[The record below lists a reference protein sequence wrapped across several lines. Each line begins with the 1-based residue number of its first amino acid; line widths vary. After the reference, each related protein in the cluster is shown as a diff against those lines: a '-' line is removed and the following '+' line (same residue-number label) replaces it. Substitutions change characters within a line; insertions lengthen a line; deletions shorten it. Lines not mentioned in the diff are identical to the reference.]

1 MSTLVYQN
9 NGIVATRYL
18 KKYPFPND
26 ITQLPALIPGII
38 LQADFDV
45 NDPGSLTR
53 NRVAQVGSVMS
64 VVGSPVLG
72 DYGVQLTEASHID
85 SNIDISAFNSSDLT
99 MVTIAVHP
107 GVVGAVVGRAQM
119 NAPQRS
125 RATQT
130 TATGWQAKWLTSSG
144 AAQQA
149 IVVPSSVATDGEMA
163 VSRFVRD
170 NGSGSMLTKLDLPRT
185 AQSATG
191 TAAMAPYAVP
201 SSKILLGGSVEGATT
216 ATLFMRACLIVS
228 RAITNAE
235 MATIYSYYKNYYQLK
250 GKNI

>member
-9 NGIVATRYL
+9 TGIVATRYL

-26 ITQLPALIPGII
+26 ITQLPSLIPGII

-45 NDPGSLTR
+45 NDSASLTR
-53 NRVAQVGSVMS
+53 NRVGADMS

-72 DYGVQLTEASHID
+72 DYGVSLTEANHLD
-85 SNIDISAFNSSDLT
+85 TNIDISAYNGSDLT

-107 GVVGAVVGRAQM
+107 GVVGAVVGRVQM
-119 NAPQRS
+119 NAPQRT
-125 RATQT
+125 RGTQT
-130 TATGWQAKWLTSSG
+130 TDTAWRAKWLTAAG

-149 IVVPSSVATDGEMA
+149 DLIPSSAATDGEMA

-185 AQSATG
+185 LQSATRP
-191 TAAMAPYAVP
+191 AATTPYAVP

-216 ATLFMRACLIVS
+216 ATIFMRACLIVS
-228 RAITNAE
+228 RAITDAE
-235 MATIYSYYKNYYQLK
+235 MATIYTYYKNYYQLK

>member
-9 NGIVATRYL
+9 TGIVATRYL

-26 ITQLPALIPGII
+26 ITQLPSLIPGII

-45 NDPGSLTR
+45 NDSASLTR
-53 NRVAQVGSVMS
+53 NRVGAAMS

-72 DYGVQLTEASHID
+72 DYGVSLTEDNHLD
-85 SNIDISAFNSSDLT
+85 TNIDIAAYNGSDLT

-107 GVVGAVVGRAQM
+107 GAIGAVVGRVQM
-119 NAPQRS
+119 NAPQRT
-125 RATQT
+125 RGTQT
-130 TATGWQAKWLTSSG
+130 TATAWRAKWLTATG

-149 IVVPSSVATDGEMA
+149 DLIPSSAATDGEMA

-170 NGSGSMLTKLDLPRT
+170 NGSGSMLTKIDLPRT
-185 AQSATG
+185 LQSATRNAEM
-191 TAAMAPYAVP
+191 TPYAVP

-216 ATLFMRACLIVS
+216 ATIFMRACLIVS
-228 RAITNAE
+228 RAITDSE
-235 MATIYSYYKNYYQLK
+235 MATIYTYYKNYYQLK

>member
-1 MSTLVYQN
+1 MTTRFYVD
-9 NGIVATRYL
+9 NGVTATRYL
-18 KKYPFPND
+18 DTYPYPND

-45 NDPGSLTR
+45 NDTASLTR
-53 NRVAQVGSVMS
+53 NRVGAAMS
-64 VVGSPVLG
+64 VVGSPALG
-72 DYGVQLTEASHID
+72 DYGVSLTEVNHLD
-85 SNIDISAFNSSDLT
+85 TNIDIAAYNGSDLT

-107 GVVGAVVGRAQM
+107 GVVGAIVGRAQM

-130 TATGWQAKWLTSSG
+130 TTTGWQAKWLTSAG

-149 IVVPSSVATDGEMA
+149 IIVPSSAAVDGEMA

-185 AQSATG
+185 SQSATG
-191 TAAMAPYAVP
+191 TAATTPYAVP
-201 SSKILLGGSVEGATT
+201 SSNILLGGSVEGATT
-216 ATLFMRACLIVS
+216 ATIFMRASLLIS
-228 RAITNAE
+228 RAITAAE
-235 MATIYSYYKNYYQLK
+235 LSTIYAYYKNYYQLK
-250 GKNI
+250 GKTI

>member
-9 NGIVATRYL
+9 TGIVATRYL

-26 ITQLPALIPGII
+26 ITQLPSLIPGII

-45 NDPGSLTR
+45 NDSASLTR
-53 NRVAQVGSVMS
+53 NRVGADMS

-72 DYGVQLTEASHID
+72 DYGVSLTEANHLD
-85 SNIDISAFNSSDLT
+85 TNIDISAYNGSDLT

-107 GVVGAVVGRAQM
+107 GVVGAVVGRVQM
-119 NAPQRS
+119 NVPQRT
-125 RATQT
+125 RGTQT
-130 TATGWQAKWLTSSG
+130 TDTAWRAKWLTAAG

-149 IVVPSSVATDGEMA
+149 DLIPSSAATDGEMA

-185 AQSATG
+185 SQSATRP
-191 TAAMAPYAVP
+191 AATTPYAVP
-201 SSKILLGGSVEGATT
+201 SSKILLGGSVEGTTT
-216 ATLFMRACLIVS
+216 ATIFMRACLIVS
-228 RAITNAE
+228 RAITDAE
-235 MATIYSYYKNYYQLK
+235 MATIYTYYKNYYQLK

>member
-9 NGIVATRYL
+9 TGIVATRYL

-26 ITQLPALIPGII
+26 ITQLPSLIPVII

-45 NDPGSLTR
+45 NDSASLTR
-53 NRVAQVGSVMS
+53 NRVGADMS

-72 DYGVQLTEASHID
+72 DYGVSLTEANHLD
-85 SNIDISAFNSSDLT
+85 TNIDISAYNGSDLT

-107 GVVGAVVGRAQM
+107 GVVGAVVGRVQM
-119 NAPQRS
+119 NAPQRT
-125 RATQT
+125 RGTQT
-130 TATGWQAKWLTSSG
+130 TDTAWRAKWLTAAG

-149 IVVPSSVATDGEMA
+149 DLIPSSAATDGEMA

-185 AQSATG
+185 LQSATR
-191 TAAMAPYAVP
+191 TAATTPYAVP

-216 ATLFMRACLIVS
+216 ATIFMRACLIVS
-228 RAITNAE
+228 RAITDAE
-235 MATIYSYYKNYYQLK
+235 MATIYTYYKNYYQLK

>member
-1 MSTLVYQN
+1 MTTRFYVD
-9 NGIVATRYL
+9 NGVTATRYL
-18 KKYPFPND
+18 DTYPYPND

-45 NDPGSLTR
+45 NDPTSLTR
-53 NRVAQVGSVMS
+53 NRVGAAMS
-64 VVGSPVLG
+64 VVGSPALG
-72 DYGVQLTEASHID
+72 DYGVSLTEANHLD
-85 SNIDISAFNSSDLT
+85 SNIDISSYNASDLT

-107 GVVGAVVGRAQM
+107 GVIGAVVGRAQM

-130 TATGWQAKWLTSSG
+130 TATGWQAKWLTASG

-149 IVVPSSVATDGEMA
+149 IIVPSSAAVDGEMA

-185 AQSATG
+185 SQSATG
-191 TAAMAPYAVP
+191 TAATAPYAVP
-201 SSKILLGGSVEGATT
+201 SSNILLGGSVEGATT
-216 ATLFMRACLIVS
+216 ATIFMRACLIVS
-228 RAITNAE
+228 RSITNTE
-235 MATIYSYYKNYYQLK
+235 MATIYTCYKNYYQLK
-250 GKNI
+250 GKTI